1 MNEESIGYHDLP
13 GVSSSQIADFL
24 DDPVYWWHAYV
35 KKDWPRK
42 EKTKPM
48 IFGNQVH
55 EMLEIGG
62 PEHVTARL
70 PEGLEAATDSEV
82 EKLPVMVEVPTS
94 VLSTSEKSLGH
105 RKGGN
110 FQKWKKSVLLDNPN
124 AIFVD
129 AGETSRIRQWD
140 KFQRENRGKL
150 ILQHDEPS
158 PLEMIWDNV
167 QANDFARAM
176 VNSKRKEE
184 VIKWTDESG
193 FDCRLMADVIFE
205 DGTHRVVND
214 WKTIRSISMKRLQ
227 SEFHD
232 RHYAVRLAFYRR
244 GVSTV
249 LGNDW
254 KVAITG
260 IENNGSYRVTP
271 IELSESW
278 LEDADDKL
286 TRTLHRMKTFDID
299 AELNQKPLKLEAPK
313 WAKYETEYELEEV
326 A

>member
-1 MNEESIGYHDLP
+1 MSSDYHDLP

-42 EKTKPM
+42 EPTPAM
-48 IFGNQVH
+48 RFGTICH
-55 EMLEIGG
+55 RMLELGG

-70 PEGLEAATDSEV
+70 PESMVKATESELEMLRSDQLHVVPPRVLKDGRRAGKAYLDWMRDLKARTEGFDAKKHLVTDAA
-82 EKLPVMVEVPTS
+82 L
-94 VLSTSEKSLGH
+94 
-105 RKGGN
+105 
-110 FQKWKKSVLLDNPN
+110 
-124 AIFVD
+124 A
-129 AGETSRIRQWD
+129 RIRKWD
-140 KFQRENRGKL
+140 DFHRENADKL
-150 ILQHDEPS
+150 ILSHDEINPM
-158 PLEMIWDNV
+158 ERIWDNV

-176 VNSKRKEE
+176 VNADRKEE
-184 VIKWTDESG
+184 VIKWTDAESG

-278 LEDADDKL
+278 LEDADEKL

-313 WAKYETEYELEEV
+313 WAKYETDYELEAV
-326 A
+326 